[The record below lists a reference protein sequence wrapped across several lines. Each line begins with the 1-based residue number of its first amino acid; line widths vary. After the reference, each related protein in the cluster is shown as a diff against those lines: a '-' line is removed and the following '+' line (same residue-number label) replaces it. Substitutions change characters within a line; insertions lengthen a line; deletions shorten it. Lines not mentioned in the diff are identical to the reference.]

1 MEADSYRIGR
11 YNFGSMKAP
20 VTDSV
25 AKTFLLS
32 GNEIMLRYANSAL
45 GHLTWLKRGFGTQ
58 SLAQQRWK
66 SPSLS
71 SQPAQEE
78 NLPAGGHGG

>member
-1 MEADSYRIGR
+1 MTRECFGSGFLRLGR
-11 YNFGSMKAP
+11 YNFGYMKPP

-45 GHLTWLKRGFGTQ
+45 GHLTW
-58 SLAQQRWK
+58 
-66 SPSLS
+66 
-71 SQPAQEE
+71 
-78 NLPAGGHGG
+78 